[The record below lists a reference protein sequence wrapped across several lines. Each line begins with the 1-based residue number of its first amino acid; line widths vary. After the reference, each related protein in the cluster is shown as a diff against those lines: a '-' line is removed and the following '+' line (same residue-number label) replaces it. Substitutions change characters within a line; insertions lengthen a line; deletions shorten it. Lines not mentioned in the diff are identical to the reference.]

1 MLINIFLAF
10 PFEMN
15 KEEFERAKNKPSVS
29 RETVILQQIIFSIN
43 NLNSINTIPKKV
55 NRFSEIIFFIFYLD
69 LYINQFLS
77 IIIN

>member
-29 RETVILQQIIFSIN
+29 RETVIVQQIIFSN
-43 NLNSINTIPKKV
+43 NN
-55 NRFSEIIFFIFYLD
+55 
-69 LYINQFLS
+69 
-77 IIIN
+77 